1 MWHYVEGK
9 WCAAAAA
16 YMYKKVLAKALKKAY
31 PNRKGPYIII
41 EDNDP
46 TGYKSRA
53 GQEAKRSA
61 NIVVDSLPKRSPDLN
76 VLDYCLWNAINR
88 RMRTQERAFP
98 KKFRETKHQFLQRL
112 KRTALNLP
120 TSLVKAAVGSM
131 RRRCRAI
138 SELNGDL
145 FTE

>member
-1 MWHYVEGK
+1 M
-9 WCAAAAA
+9 
-16 YMYKKVLAKALKKAY
+16 
-31 PNRKGPYIII
+31 II

-53 GQEAKRSA
+53 GQEAKKSA

-76 VLDYCLWNAINR
+76 VLDYSLWSEINR
-88 RMRTQERAFP
+88 RMRAQERT
-98 KKFRETKHQFLQRL
+98 FRKNRKETKEQFLQRL
-112 KRTALNLP
+112 KQTALNLP

-131 RRRCRAI
+131 RRRCHAI
-138 SELNGDL
+138 SNLQGDL

>member
-1 MWHYVEGK
+1 M
-9 WCAAAAA
+9 
-16 YMYKKVLAKALKKAY
+16 L
-31 PNRKGPYIII
+31 
-41 EDNDP
+41 
-46 TGYKSRA
+46 
-53 GQEAKRSA
+53 
-61 NIVVDSLPKRSPDLN
+61 KRSPDLN

-138 SELNGDL
+138 SELDGDL